1 LREGRLSDAHLYVFY
16 IASRSAAAAAA
27 DHQEETVT
35 IQTQQKSKVITWLV
49 AVVVFFAVFYLPD
62 EFLDLFGKKMEAVGK
77 ILTKTVGTASIS
89 ALLMWILFVIDHL
102 PNGKGLKSKFF
113 VYYRPSNRA
122 VAECKGMQLDQA
134 QADALWYPFW
144 NSLAAREPGD
154 NLRRYYE
161 ESFTHSYGC
170 RFIFY
175 FVPLLAI
182 CIVSSLASVVLCT
195 WVLHIW
201 PADMMLAVR
210 LAVLAGFILVLW
222 WIWRSNTV
230 EDRGADATTPYP
242 DRYEATGAWKA
253 YKDLEDLL
261 YVEFEKAVL
270 KPGGC

>member
-1 LREGRLSDAHLYVFY
+1 M
-16 IASRSAAAAAA
+16 
-27 DHQEETVT
+27 TV
-35 IQTQQKSKVITWLV
+35 QAQQKSKVITLLV
-49 AVVVFFAVFYLPD
+49 AVVVFFAVLYLPD
-62 EFLDLFGKKMEAVGK
+62 EFLDLFGKKMEAVGQ
-77 ILTKTVGTASIS
+77 ILTKTVGAATIS

-113 VYYRPSNRA
+113 VYCRPSNRA
-122 VAECKGMQLDQA
+122 VAECKSMKLDQE

-144 NSLAAREPGD
+144 NSLEAREPAD

-182 CIVSSLASVVLCT
+182 CIVSSLVSVVLCT
-195 WVLHIW
+195 WVLRIW

-210 LAVLAGFILVLW
+210 LTVLAVFSLVLW
-222 WIWRSNTV
+222 WTWRSNTV
-230 EDRGADATTPYP
+230 EDRGAAATSPYQ

-253 YKDLEDLL
+253 YKDLEGLL

-270 KPGGC
+270 KPLVAEVPA